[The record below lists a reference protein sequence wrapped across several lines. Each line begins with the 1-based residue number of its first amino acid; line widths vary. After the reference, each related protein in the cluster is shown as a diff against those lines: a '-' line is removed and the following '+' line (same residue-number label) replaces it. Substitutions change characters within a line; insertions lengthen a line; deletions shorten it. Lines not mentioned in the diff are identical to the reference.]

1 MSTQALVQ
9 IDPAQALMVGG
20 VGLDNDLFKLRP
32 ATIECVQKTTR
43 QEGAIPGKLRIT
55 ATNEHF
61 DEMQVA
67 MLFPPVEQRAYFE
80 GEEFSKES
88 KLCFSLDNLKPHDK
102 AAIPQAMACGFYNA
116 KGQYITQCPKADWAK
131 YRQSKKREDMPK
143 CRNYYHLIL
152 ADRATQ
158 MPYYA
163 NVRGTSIEPFKMAM
177 QNVARLIAKMQA
189 AGQKPNIFD
198 ISFKIFPV
206 PQTTKKGVY
215 YIYGFKDFAP
225 IAIDDRAKFGDL
237 FLDFA
242 ARRAQGLVQDAATSE
257 EAATAADTASVE
269 ASVAEAP
276 AGPLQG
282 TVVGKDEVITI

>member
-1 MSTQALVQ
+1 MSTQLVQ
-9 IDPAQALMVGG
+9 IDPQQALVAGG
-20 VGLDNDLFKLRP
+20 VGLDSDLFKLRP
-32 ATIECVQKTTR
+32 ATIEIVQKTTR
-43 QEGAIPGKLRIT
+43 QEGAIPGKLRVT

-80 GEEFSKES
+80 GEEFTKES

-102 AAIPQAMACGFYNA
+102 AAIPQAMACGFYNS
-116 KGQYITQCPKADWAK
+116 KGQYITQCPKADWSK
-131 YRQSKKREDMPK
+131 YRLTKARADMPP
-143 CRNYYHLIL
+143 CRNYYHVIL

-158 MPYYA
+158 MPYYL
-163 NVRGTSIEPFKMAM
+163 NVRGTSIDPFKTAM

-198 ISFKIFPV
+198 ISFKIYPV
-206 PQTTKKGVY
+206 SQTTKKGVY
-215 YIYGFKDFAP
+215 YTFGFKDFAP
-225 IAIDDRAKFGDL
+225 IAVDDRAKFGDL

-257 EAATAADTASVE
+257 AAETATVE
-269 ASVAEAP
+269 ASATEAP
-276 AGPLQG
+276 AGPIVG
-282 TVVGKDEVITI
+282 TAVGKEEVITI